1 MLNFTFCSVSGS
13 STGWIVAVVVL
24 STLFVIV
31 GVVLA
36 LLAAKGYLKLT
47 CKKGEFKLEKETRRY
62 LHQDQ

>member
-24 STLFVIV
+24 VAFVVIA

-36 LLAAKGYLKLT
+36 VLAAKGYLKLI

-62 LHQDQ
+62 LHQHQ